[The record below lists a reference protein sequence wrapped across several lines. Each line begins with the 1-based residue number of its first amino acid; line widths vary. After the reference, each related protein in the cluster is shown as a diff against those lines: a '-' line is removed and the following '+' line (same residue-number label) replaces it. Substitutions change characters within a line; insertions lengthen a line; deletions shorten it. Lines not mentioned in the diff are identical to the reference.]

1 MEPDLF
7 AASSSGDVLS
17 VTELTGRIKRLLES
31 SFRTVRVE
39 GEVSNYKRYEASGH
53 RYFSLKDEG
62 AQIRVVLFRGNE
74 RNIYGEIRDGQTVI
88 VTGSL
93 GVFEKKGEYQIYAR
107 SAEVRGVG
115 NLLLE
120 LERRKRRLA
129 EEGLFDA
136 ARKRPLPPFPR
147 RLGIV
152 TSLHGAVLRD
162 MVRVARSRFPGVAI
176 VLAPSLVQGEG
187 AAAEIAAALDALY
200 ASGDVDVVIVGRGGG
215 SIEDLWAFNEEAVV
229 RAIVRSPVPVI
240 SAVGHETDFT
250 LADLAA
256 DHRAPTPTAAAQM
269 AVPDR
274 VELLDRVAA
283 LSLRARRA
291 DARSRETARQEWRIA
306 AGKLSDPRPL
316 LQGKRYAVD
325 ALSSSLSERA
335 RSAVRDGRETVERL
349 SASVRIHSPAA
360 WVSGRRGEL
369 AVLLGR
375 ARSAA
380 DARNRRLRS
389 DLDLLGGKLASLNPT
404 AVLTRGYAIALD
416 RATGKAVRSVSEARA
431 GQALDLR
438 VSDGV
443 FGAIVGK
450 EENVIA
456 RVAMHPSAWGILLP
470 CRVAV
475 LAMAVIVRGRPRCSP
490 RRAGRCRSPFR
501 PVPRRWAIPWS
512 WRLRRTERSTTWSS
526 GGRARPGR
534 CGRPPRDGT
543 RG

>member
-7 AASSSGDVLS
+7 AAPTSADVLS
-17 VTELTGRIKRLLES
+17 VTEFTGRIKRLLES

-74 RNIYGEIRDGQTVI
+74 RNIHGEIRDGQTVI

-115 NLLLE
+115 SLLVE

-136 ARKRPLPPFPR
+136 ARKRPLPSFPR

-187 AAAEIAAALDALY
+187 AAAEIAAALDAVY
-200 ASGDVDVVIVGRGGG
+200 AFGATDVVIVGRGGG
-215 SIEDLWAFNEEAVV
+215 SIEDLWAFNEEVVV
-229 RAIVRSPVPVI
+229 RAILRSPVPVI

-250 LADLAA
+250 LADLVA

-291 DARSRETARQEWRIA
+291 DARSRETARHEWRIA

-325 ALSSSLSERA
+325 AQSTSLSELA
-335 RSAVRDGRETVERL
+335 RSAVRDGRDAVERL

-375 ARSAA
+375 ARTEA

-389 DLDLLGGKLASLNPT
+389 GLDVLRGKLASLNPT
-404 AVLTRGYAIALD
+404 AVLTRGYAIAID
-416 RATGKAVRSVSEARA
+416 RGTGKAVRSISEARP
-431 GQALDLR
+431 GRRLDIR
-438 VSDGV
+438 VSDGA
-443 FGAIVGK
+443 FGAV
-450 EENVIA
+450 V
-456 RVAMHPSAWGILLP
+456 
-470 CRVAV
+470 
-475 LAMAVIVRGRPRCSP
+475 
-490 RRAGRCRSPFR
+490 
-501 PVPRRWAIPWS
+501 
-512 WRLRRTERSTTWSS
+512 TE
-526 GGRARPGR
+526 PK
-534 CGRPPRDGT
+534 P
-543 RG
+543 